1 MTILPPFLSLH
12 ILCPAGLLFPLFL
25 PQDTVNALSDFLG
38 LFVLMGGL
46 LYTFFLVGGV
56 MQYLGGGPSEL
67 FPDGYAVSFGL
78 VQHPAGILPET
89 GGDSIRLPA
98 LEEQQVLV
106 RPGLVKGIIHVPL
119 PGQSVKFLWGPGE
132 LDAVGRRA
140 VGHQLFH
147 GLPAV
152 GRLVGPAFLLYLPAS
167 RLEHIGQ
174 PPGRQ
179 LSRPYRTEKAGA
191 RTENRP

>member
-1 MTILPPFLSLH
+1 
-12 ILCPAGLLFPLFL
+12 
-25 PQDTVNALSDFLG
+25 
-38 LFVLMGGL
+38 
-46 LYTFFLVGGV
+46 

-67 FPDGYAVSFGL
+67 FPDGYAVCLCL

-89 GGDSIRLPA
+89 SGDSVRLPA

-106 RPGLVKGIIHVPL
+106 WPRLVKGIVHIPL
-119 PGQSVKFLWGPGE
+119 PGHPVKFLWGPGE

-167 RLEHIGQ
+167 RPEHIGQ

-179 LSRPYRTEKAGA
+179 LSRPYGQRDGA
-191 RTENRP
+191 PGNILVNQSKPPPFMVDRPSGLWDILSRSHRPSRPGSGWPRSAADGKRSITSL